1 MMRGTYWRAASL
13 FAIAAV
19 FPLAVTI
26 AEGCGSDSFTAKPST
41 DGGNASDSGSDTAVS
56 GGDSGDSAEAA
67 APGCLTAPTNVQ
79 ASDVAFC
86 NAFAEIYSNCGSCEA
101 CRLEDV
107 DNCAAIGDTFSDSF
121 KSALVACKDTLS
133 CDDLQTQ
140 NLSHSDCL
148 TQQAHLATPTGPQI
162 AVKTAYCN
170 GCGDAGSDLSCDD
183 FFFLPDGGGTV
194 ATAVL
199 DMNDTVAATVSTR
212 CGKSC
217 GTFAFEI
224 CEAIYYCGSA
234 PKTQCSQGL
243 CK

>member
-1 MMRGTYWRAASL
+1 MMTRIARHVSSL
-13 FAIAAV
+13 LAISAV
-19 FPLAVTI
+19 FLGGFAI
-26 AEGCGSDSFTAKPST
+26 AEGCGSDSFTASPST
-41 DGGNASDSGSDTAVS
+41 DGGSASDSGSDTAVS
-56 GGDSGDSAEAA
+56 GGDAGVEAA
-67 APGCLTAPTNVQ
+67 APGCLTAPANVP

-107 DNCAAIGDTFSDSF
+107 DNCAAIGDTLSDSF

-140 NLSHSDCL
+140 DLSHSDCL
-148 TQQAHLATPTGPQI
+148 TQQAHLATPTTQQL
-162 AVKTAYCN
+162 AVKTAYCD

-183 FFFLPDGGGTV
+183 FFFLPDGGGSI

-199 DMNDTVAATVSTR
+199 DMNDTVAGTVATK

-217 GTFAFEI
+217 GTIAFEI
-224 CEAIYYCGSA
+224 CEAIYYCGTA